1 MTQSAAFVV
10 EGMSCA
16 ACAGRVERALRAV
29 PGVSDASVN
38 LMSSKAQVIFGGA
51 LDTNAVAQ
59 ALVKAGYPVVVVET
73 HLTVDGMTCASCVGR
88 VEKSLKAAPGVLS
101 ASVNLATEEATVRYA
116 SGATSPGELAAAI
129 AKAGYTAHPRRGEK
143 PAEKADRRADENAA
157 LKRRFLLAA
166 CLSLPV
172 VVLAMGA
179 HVWPAFH
186 HWLMATLGEPGSAI
200 LQSVL
205 TAAVL
210 IGPGR
215 GFITHGIPAL
225 LRGAPEMNSLVA
237 LGALSAFAY
246 SLVATY
252 APALLP
258 EASRAVYYEA
268 AASIVTLILLG
279 RLLEARAKGRAG
291 EAIGRLAKLQP
302 TTATVLRPD
311 GPVTV
316 LVEDLRRGDIVQL
329 RPGERVAVDGII
341 TEGHSFVDESMLTG
355 ESVPVEKTLG
365 APLSG
370 GTVNGTGALTYT
382 VGATGADTVLA
393 RIIRLV
399 EDAQSTKLPV
409 QALVDRITLWFV
421 PVVMVLALATAI
433 LWYVIGPEPA
443 LSHALV
449 AGISVLIIACPC
461 AMGLATPVSVLVG
474 SGRAAELGILFRRG
488 DALQS
493 LADIAVVAFDKTGTL
508 TEGHPRLTDIWPATG
523 VAADHALCIAAA
535 AEAGSEHPLAQ
546 AILTGA
552 KARNLT
558 LPVATGGQA
567 LPGRGF
573 TATVNGQPV
582 LIGNAASMTA
592 AGIGLGSLAETAN
605 LAASEGKTP
614 IFVAEGTSLA
624 ALIAVADP
632 IKPTARAAI
641 ARLQAMGITCAM
653 ISGDTELTARAVA
666 ATLGI
671 TKVISGVLPAGK
683 IAALRDLG
691 SIGCVAFV
699 GDGLNDA
706 PALAAAHVGIAMGGG
721 TDLAIDSAE
730 VVMMQGD
737 PARVADAIFLSRATL
752 RNIRQNLFW
761 AFGYNALLIPV
772 AAGALYPINGML
784 LSPVLASAAMA
795 LSSVFVVTNALRL
808 RRFVSPA
815 P

>member
-1 MTQSAAFVV
+1 MTQSASYVV

-16 ACAGRVERALRAV
+16 ACVGRVERALRNVA
-29 PGVSDASVN
+29 GVTGASVN
-38 LMSSKAQVIFGGA
+38 LISAKAQVSFA
-51 LDTNAVAQ
+51 DTVDTNAVAK
-59 ALVKAGYPVVVVET
+59 ALTTAGYPLAAVET
-73 HLTVDGMTCASCVGR
+73 RLIIDGMTCASCVGR
-88 VEKSLKAAPGVLS
+88 VERALKAVPGVLT
-101 ASVNLATEEATVRYA
+101 ASVNLLTEEATVRYA
-116 SGATSPGELAAAI
+116 SGATSPTELALRVT
-129 AKAGYTAHPRRGEK
+129 KAGYTARPKRPETPVAKTDRQ
-143 PAEKADRRADENAA
+143 AEEATA
-157 LKRRFLLAA
+157 LKQRLILAA
-166 CLSLPV
+166 GLSLPV
-172 VVLAMGA
+172 VILAMGA
-179 HVWPAFH
+179 HAWPTFH
-186 HWLMATLGEPGSAI
+186 HWLMATLGEQGASI
-200 LQSVL
+200 MQSGL
-205 TAAVL
+205 TAMVL

-215 GFITHGIPAL
+215 GFLTHGIPAL
-225 LRGAPEMNSLVA
+225 WRGAPEMNSLVA

-252 APALLP
+252 APGLLP
-258 EASRAVYYEA
+258 EAARVVYYEA
-268 AASIVTLILLG
+268 AVSIVTLILLG
-279 RLLEARAKGRAG
+279 RMLEARAKGRAG

-302 TTATVLRPD
+302 ATATVIRPD
-311 GPVTV
+311 GPAEIP
-316 LVEDLRRGDIVQL
+316 VEDLRRGDTVQL
-329 RPGERVAVDGII
+329 RPGERVAVDGLI

-355 ESVPVEKTLG
+355 ESVPVEKTIG
-365 APLSG
+365 AALSG
-370 GTVNGTGALTYT
+370 GTVNGTGALLYT
-382 VGATGADTVLA
+382 VSATGADTVLA
-393 RIIRLV
+393 RIIRMV

-421 PVVMVLALATAI
+421 PAVMVLALATAI
-433 LWYVIGPEPA
+433 LWFVIGPEPA

-493 LADIAVVAFDKTGTL
+493 LADTQIVAFDKTGTL
-508 TEGHPRLTDIWPATG
+508 TEGHPRLTDIWPADG
-523 VAADHALCIAAA
+523 IDRNHALAIAAA

-546 AILTGA
+546 AILTEA
-552 KARNLT
+552 KARGLS
-558 LPVATGGQA
+558 LPLATGGQA
-567 LPGRGF
+567 LPGRGYA
-573 TATVNGQPV
+573 ATVAGQSV
-582 LIGNAASMTA
+582 LIGNAGAMTA
-592 AGIGLGSLAETAN
+592 AGIDLGALAKTAD
-605 LAASEGKTP
+605 LAAAQGKTP
-614 IFVAEGTSLA
+614 IFLALNTHLA

-632 IKPTARAAI
+632 AKPSARNAV
-641 ARLQAMGITCAM
+641 ARLQAMGIRCTM

-666 ATLGI
+666 TTLGI
-671 TKVISGVLPAGK
+671 THVIAGVLPEGK
-683 IAALRDLG
+683 VAALRDLASKG
-691 SIGCVAFV
+691 QVAFV

-706 PALAAAHVGIAMGGG
+706 PALAAAQVGIAMGGG
-721 TDLAIDSAE
+721 TDLAIDAAQ

-784 LSPVLASAAMA
+784 LSPVLASGAMA